1 MKHNLLFFILILIS
15 NYSISQILPSNHAV
29 HHKADGIIEDNLILH
44 LDASNTSSLNQNDLS
59 TWNDLSSSNNDI
71 SLVTGFTRNSY
82 TLNSDPSF
90 SSDNGGSI
98 IFNDDAA
105 YRKSTFSNFSGNA
118 FTVSIWIKTSQT
130 SGRLFSVARSPSSY
144 GKQMILWLTS
154 SKVGIYGS
162 SNSMNTV
169 NDNTWKFITIVRNS
183 GTYKYYINNSL
194 DVTKTGQD
202 SKTFNSNDLVIG
214 WDYRNNNSG
223 FEGNLGAVFFYNTDL
238 TTDQVVNNYNTTKSR
253 YGH

>member
-154 SKVGIYGS
+154 SKVGIYGA

>member
-1 MKHNLLFFILILIS
+1 M
-15 NYSISQILPSNHAV
+15 PSNHAV

-118 FTVSIWIKTSQT
+118 FTVSMWIKTSQT

-144 GKQMILWLTS
+144 AKQLILWLTS
-154 SKVGIYGS
+154 SKIGIYGAN
-162 SNSMNTV
+162 NSTNIV
-169 NDNTWKFITIVRNS
+169 NDNSWKFITVVRNS